1 MNVHHNN
8 RAPIVWFPDPSSVR
22 RRRSC
27 IPDTRMLA
35 YTAKKQNRNVVT
47 KSMLFHL
54 NVVHK
59 DASYCE
65 LVTNVVYDDV
75 HVLVPWSFTVL

>member
-1 MNVHHNN
+1 
-8 RAPIVWFPDPSSVR
+8 
-22 RRRSC
+22 
-27 IPDTRMLA
+27 
-35 YTAKKQNRNVVT
+35 
-47 KSMLFHL
+47 MLFHL